1 MKDFEKFN
9 AIVECV
15 NDTLQQQKDLIKY
28 YRENDVK
35 KDAQIE
41 ELKLKV
47 AELESANK
55 ELSKRLV
62 VNNDTD

>member
-1 MKDFEKFN
+1 MKDFEKYN

-15 NDTLQQQKDLIKY
+15 NETLQQQKDLIKY

-35 KDAQIE
+35 KDAQIN
-41 ELKLKV
+41 ELKQNI

-55 ELSKRLV
+55 VLIEKIDEL
-62 VNNDTD
+62 TF